1 MVKEDHILEVEL
13 KQVAKKLKED
23 TRIVMMWEEQD
34 QAGQRL
40 SVNNQDNLLF
50 KERIKRQ
57 NLPNCKKCHLCN
69 QEKSKWRELLQ
80 KEEEPNYKS
89 SAIKQPNAYFLKL

>member
-50 KERIKRQ
+50 KERNKRQ

-80 KEEEPNYKS
+80 EEEEPNYKS